1 MNWTTQNIGNINCSE
16 VHYRDT
22 RQQAYTS
29 LQLWMLVAQSSK
41 KKNYELKAVVM
52 VKGLAG
58 RCKAGRGFIN
68 RGFVLPWS

>member
-1 MNWTTQNIGNINCSE
+1 MNWTTQNIGTIKYGE
-16 VHYRDT
+16 VHYRDI

-29 LQLWMLVAQSSK
+29 HQLWMLVAQNS
-41 KKNYELKAVVM
+41 KNYELKAMVM
-52 VKGLAG
+52 VKGPAG